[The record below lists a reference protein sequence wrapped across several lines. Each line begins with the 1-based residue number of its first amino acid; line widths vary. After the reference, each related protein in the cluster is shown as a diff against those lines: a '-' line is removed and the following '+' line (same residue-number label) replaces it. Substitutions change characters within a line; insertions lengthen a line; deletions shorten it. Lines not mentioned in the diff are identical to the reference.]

1 MSIQP
6 PDNERALITVA
17 RKWPHLRNSC
27 TLAAVT
33 VYENFIGRSRPE
45 PVVVRWQPWGRGDC
59 SGMKVAAIS
68 SLQNRIRA
76 NLYNKWRIPMSK
88 LNPRLSVTVLNRA
101 FYWLVLAVIF
111 SLSLTILPNTISAQ
125 PLPPGLVELEGT
137 LEVLHEDRDPGSR
150 YVYFLRTAIE
160 RLELRFTADA
170 PALQTGDHVR
180 ARGRRSNGVLALDS
194 SASVQTLAAAL
205 PNTFGA
211 QKTLVILVKFTESDP
226 APDKPY
232 SVSTAQ
238 NVFNTTSNFD
248 LENSYTQTW
257 MTGVTNTTAA
267 ADIVGWFTLN
277 QSSSVCDYSTTAN
290 LADQAATAAGVNL
303 SQYTRKV
310 YAFPQNSCTWWG
322 LGTVGGNPSRSWIN
336 GSLQLRV
343 VAHEMGHN
351 LGLYHSHSLDC
362 GAAVI
367 GGTCTS
373 SDYGDYFDT
382 MGSSAY
388 HYNAYQKERLGWLN
402 YNVSP
407 PITTVTT
414 DGTYWIAPY
423 ETDTDEPKAL
433 KVLQSI
439 DSSGRRTNY
448 YLEFRRPI
456 GFDAGMASNSNVMNG
471 VLVHLGTESS
481 GNTIYLLDMTPATSS
496 WTDPALT
503 VGQSYSDSTAGVT
516 FTVLSADAT
525 GANVSMT
532 FSGGGGTTC
541 TRANPTVSLSPSSQ
555 STTVGSSVSYTTSVT
570 NNDSSGCTA
579 SGFSLGAAMPS
590 GLTASFGSSSL
601 SIAPGSSASAN
612 LTVSSSSSLSSGT
625 YSFTA
630 TGTNSTSTSYSGSA
644 LGVDTLMAPASIGVS
659 VSTDKSSYSRN
670 QSVTMTATVTSS
682 GAPVAGASVSFTIT
696 KANGSLVTGSATTG
710 SGGTAIYKYR
720 VKQKDPLGTYQVNAA
735 ANMSG
740 VLASATTTFTVQ

>member
-1 MSIQP
+1 MF
-6 PDNERALITVA
+6 E
-17 RKWPHLRNSC
+17 
-27 TLAAVT
+27 
-33 VYENFIGRSRPE
+33 
-45 PVVVRWQPWGRGDC
+45 
-59 SGMKVAAIS
+59 
-68 SLQNRIRA
+68 
-76 NLYNKWRIPMSK
+76 
-88 LNPRLSVTVLNRA
+88 LNPRLSVTGLARA
-101 FYWLVLAVIF
+101 VDWLVFAVIF
-111 SLSLTILPNTISAQ
+111 TLSLTVIPTTISAQ

-150 YVYFLRTAIE
+150 FVYFLRTALE
-160 RLELRFTADA
+160 RLELRFAADA

-194 SASVQTLAAAL
+194 WASVQTLAAAL

-277 QSSSVCDYSTTAN
+277 QSSSVCDYSTTAS

-382 MGSSAY
+382 MGSSSY

-402 YNVSP
+402 YNFSP
-407 PITTVTT
+407 PITGVTS
-414 DGTYWIAPY
+414 DGVYWIAPY
-423 ETDTDEPKAL
+423 ETDTNEPKAL

-448 YLEFRRPI
+448 YVEFRRPI
-456 GFDAGMASNSNVMNG
+456 GFDAGMSTNSNVMNG

-481 GNTIYLLDMTPATSS
+481 GNTNYLLDMTPETTSWS
-496 WTDPALT
+496 DPALT
-503 VGQSYSDSTAGVT
+503 VGQSYNDSTAGVT

-525 GANVSMT
+525 GANVSVT
-532 FSGGGGTTC
+532 FGGGGTTC
-541 TRANPTVSLSPSSQ
+541 VRGNPTVSLSPSSQ
-555 STTVGSSVSYTTSVT
+555 STTVGSSVSYTMTVT
-570 NNDSSGCTA
+570 NNDNSGCTA
-579 SGFSLGAAMPS
+579 SGFNLGAAMPS

-601 SIAPGSSASAN
+601 SITAGSSASTN
-612 LTVSSSSSLSSGT
+612 LAVSSLSSLPSGT

-630 TGTNSTSTSYSGSA
+630 TGTNSTATTYLGSA
-644 LGVDTLMAPASIGVS
+644 LGSDTLVAPASISVS

-670 QSVTMTATVTSS
+670 QSATITATVNSS

-696 KANGSLVTGSATTG
+696 KANGSLVTASATTG
-710 SGGTAIYKYR
+710 TTGAAVYKYR
-720 VKQKDPLGTYQVNAA
+720 VKPKDPFGTYRVNVD

-740 VLASATTTFTVQ
+740 VSASATTSFTVQ

>member
-1 MSIQP
+1 
-6 PDNERALITVA
+6 
-17 RKWPHLRNSC
+17 
-27 TLAAVT
+27 
-33 VYENFIGRSRPE
+33 
-45 PVVVRWQPWGRGDC
+45 
-59 SGMKVAAIS
+59 
-68 SLQNRIRA
+68 
-76 NLYNKWRIPMSK
+76 
-88 LNPRLSVTVLNRA
+88 
-101 FYWLVLAVIF
+101 
-111 SLSLTILPNTISAQ
+111 
-125 PLPPGLVELEGT
+125 VELDGT

-160 RLELRFTADA
+160 RLELRFAADA

-180 ARGRRSNGVLALDS
+180 ARGRRSNGVLSLDS
-194 SASVQTLAAAL
+194 SSSVQTLAAAL

-226 APDKPY
+226 AADKPY
-232 SVSTAQ
+232 SVLTAQ

-248 LENSYTQTW
+248 LENSYNQTW
-257 MTGVTNTTAA
+257 MTGVTNTATA
-267 ADIVGWFTLN
+267 ADIVGWFTIN
-277 QSSSVCDYSTTAN
+277 QSSSVCDYSTTAS

-402 YNVSP
+402 YDVSP
-407 PITTVTT
+407 PITTVTS
-414 DGTYWIAPY
+414 DGLYWIAPY

-439 DSSGRRTNY
+439 DSSGRRVNY

-456 GFDAGMASNSNVMNG
+456 GFDAGMSTNSNVMNG

-481 GNTIYLLDMTPATSS
+481 GNTSYLLDMTPATSS
-496 WTDPALT
+496 WSDPALT

-516 FTVLSADAT
+516 FTVLSADAS
-525 GANVSMT
+525 GATVSVS
-532 FSGGGGTTC
+532 FSGGGTATC
-541 TRANPTVSLSPSSQ
+541 THTNPTVSMSPSSQ
-555 STTVGSSVSYTTSVT
+555 TVAAGGSVSHTVTVT
-570 NNDSSGCTA
+570 NTDSSACSA
-579 SGFSLGAAMPS
+579 SSFNLSSAMPAGLS
-590 GLTASFGSSSL
+590 GAFGATTINL
-601 SIAPGSSASAN
+601 APGSS
-612 LTVSSSSSLSSGT
+612 SSTTLQVAAAPTLAAGL
-625 YSFTA
+625 YNFNVA
-630 TGTNSTSTSYSGSA
+630 ATNSGATSFVKTTSGSEN
-644 LGVDTLMAPASIGVS
+644 VIASIIVS
-659 VSTDKSSYSRN
+659 IATDKPSYARN
-670 QSVTMTATVTSS
+670 QQVTVT
-682 GAPVAGASVSFTIT
+682 ASVSSGGAPLANAAVTFTIT
-696 KANGSLVTGSATTG
+696 KANGSVVTGKATTG
-710 SGGTAIYKYR
+710 SNGSAVYKLR
-720 VKQKDPLGTYQVNAA
+720 LKKQDPVGSYQAKANAA
-735 ANMSG
+735 MSS
-740 VLASATTTFTVQ
+740 VSASATTSFMVQ